1 MITKQKNVRF
11 DELTLALLDCL
22 VSKKEFGIQSEVV
35 RKSIIS
41 FAENNLDEDEY
52 KKIVFEY
59 LKK

>member
-22 VSKKEFGIQSEVV
+22 VSKDKYGTQSEIV
-35 RKSIIS
+35 RKGIILV
-41 FAENNLDEDEY
+41 AEKYLSEEEY
-52 KKIVFEY
+52 KNIVFEY

>member
-22 VSKKEFGIQSEVV
+22 VSKKQFGIQSEVV
-35 RKSIIS
+35 RKSIVL